1 MGYLTV
7 QGRMMTYSEYKDKIE
22 VFKLHGI
29 RQFLEIYNAHK
40 ENRIDKRHL
49 HWGDEIEYSL
59 YYFEPD

>member
-1 MGYLTV
+1 
-7 QGRMMTYSEYKDKIE
+7 MTYSEYKDKIE